1 MKRILPQRRSSEPG
15 KMATPVNTL
24 ADGQDLVPARSMAV
38 PTLPTRV
45 VTAQPPIGGW
55 ILTGMVVAGVF
66 FGGFGAWAA
75 LAPISS
81 AAVAHG
87 YVVVESS
94 RKTIQHLEGGIVEDI
109 KVKEGDLVQA
119 GDLLLTLAP
128 IQAQAKRDALRR
140 ELINLW
146 AAEARLKALLSGAG
160 QPDFPPQL
168 TELSGDPLVGDILR
182 AQEELFATARTSIE
196 GQVSVL
202 QQRIDQY
209 GSQIRSIEQLVKGYD
224 QQLSTLAQQRKDTEY
239 LVEQRLTRKS
249 DLFDLDR
256 QIASLRAQR
265 GSDTARIEQVRQGIG
280 ETEMQIIAAK
290 DDFRDKQAQE
300 LDTVRSRSAE
310 IEQSY
315 KTAQDVLER
324 QEVRAPV
331 TGTIVDL
338 KYHTNGGVVGPAQP
352 IMEIVPLGDRM
363 MIEARI
369 SPLDIDEVYPG
380 LPVSV
385 RLTAFRMRTTPTLD
399 GKLITVSADQ
409 LQDERTGMPY
419 YKGMVE
425 LPPEAFKGL
434 PKEIKLYPGMPA
446 DAMIKLHD
454 RTFVDYILG
463 PFEQSMH
470 RAFRES

>member
-1 MKRILPQRRSSEPG
+1 MKRMFPERRPPAG
-15 KMATPVNTL
+15 RKVATL
-24 ADGQDLVPARSMAV
+24 ADTRAGGQEVVPRRPTAPPSLPEREVAR
-38 PTLPTRV
+38 R
-45 VTAQPPIGGW
+45 PPVGGW
-55 ILTGMVVAGVF
+55 VVFGTVVAGVF
-66 FGGFGAWAA
+66 FGGFGAWAM
-75 LAPISS
+75 LAPIAS

-94 RKTIQHLEGGIVEDI
+94 RKTIQHLEGGIVQEI
-109 KVKEGDLVQA
+109 KVKEGDTVQA
-119 GDLLLTLAP
+119 GDLLLTLVP
-128 IQAQAKRDALRR
+128 IQAQAKRDALKR

-146 AAEARLKALLSGAG
+146 AAEARLKALLSGAAE
-160 QPDFPPQL
+160 PAFPPQL
-168 TELSGDPLVGDILR
+168 AERKDDPLVGDILR
-182 AQEELFATARTSIE
+182 AQEELFTIARTSIE

-202 QQRIDQY
+202 EQRVDQM
-209 GSQIRSIEQLVKGYD
+209 GSQIKGIEQLITGYN
-224 QQLSTLAQQRKDTEY
+224 QQLRTLGQQRKDTEY

-249 DLFDLDR
+249 DLLTLDR
-256 QIASLRAQR
+256 EIANLNAQR
-265 GSDTARIEQVRQGIG
+265 GSDTARIEQVRQAIG
-280 ETEMQIIAAK
+280 ETRMQIIAAK
-290 DDFRDKQAQE
+290 DDFRDKQAKE
-300 LDTVRSRSAE
+300 LDEVRSRGAE

-315 KTAQDVLER
+315 KAAQDVLER

-338 KYHTNGGVVGPAQP
+338 KYHTNGGVVGPGQP
-352 IMEIVPLGDRM
+352 IMEIVPSGDRM

-380 LPVSV
+380 LPVNV

-399 GKLITVSADQ
+399 GKLVTVSADQ
-409 LQDERTGMPY
+409 LQDERTGTPY

-425 LPPEAFKGL
+425 LPPESFKGL
-434 PKEIKLYPGMPA
+434 PPTIKLYPGMPA

-463 PFEQSMH
+463 PFEQSIH